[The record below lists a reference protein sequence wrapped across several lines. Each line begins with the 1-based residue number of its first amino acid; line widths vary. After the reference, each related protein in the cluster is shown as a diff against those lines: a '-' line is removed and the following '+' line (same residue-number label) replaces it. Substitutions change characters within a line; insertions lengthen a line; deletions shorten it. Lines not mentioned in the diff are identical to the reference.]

1 MGGGQGLL
9 NWGFLRR
16 PPPPPQGH
24 SVPGSVSHPAM
35 GLFPLV
41 NPLPTHY
48 PRPCSSCPPT
58 LSSCLQRSRPCPPP
72 TALLRPCSPPPG
84 PSPASNLTP
93 PGGSFYTQH
102 CPCPSR
108 PWHPRHPRR
117 EPQPPAVPGRIWA
130 LLASWLHAHPIP
142 CSHLTQRISYAPAP
156 RLLSSCP
163 PAHLSLGPASLRQRQ
178 LCYVSGPL
186 GGKAGG
192 GAGEGGKLCI
202 LSLCICFPG
211 FP

>member
-1 MGGGQGLL
+1 MGVPEKASPSLTEPKRPRIHESSSH
-9 NWGFLRR
+9 GF
-16 PPPPPQGH
+16 
-24 SVPGSVSHPAM
+24 
-35 GLFPLV
+35 FPLF
-41 NPLPTHY
+41 NPLPTHH
-48 PRPCSSCPPT
+48 PQPCSS
-58 LSSCLQRSRPCPPP
+58 CPPP
-72 TALLRPCSPPPG
+72 TALLRPCPPPPG

-130 LLASWLHAHPIP
+130 LLASWIHAHPIP
-142 CSHLTQRISYAPAP
+142 RSHLTQRISCAPAP

-178 LCYVSGPL
+178 LCSVSGPL
-186 GGKAGG
+186 GGKARG
-192 GAGEGGKLCI
+192 GAGEGESCVFFLCVSV
-202 LSLCICFPG
+202 SLASLRAGAHSGLISESPAR
-211 FP
+211 PSHERVD

>member
-130 LLASWLHAHPIP
+130 LLASCQKQGPG
-142 CSHLTQRISYAPAP
+142 CGISLIRMLLLLRAQTCLQES
-156 RLLSSCP
+156 LLSQSSS
-163 PAHLSLGPASLRQRQ
+163 PAVWHRVLFSL
-178 LCYVSGPL
+178 
-186 GGKAGG
+186 
-192 GAGEGGKLCI
+192 E
-202 LSLCICFPG
+202 
-211 FP
+211 